1 LTIHE
6 PVLKAGCVPV
16 TFLHDLDVA
25 AAQYSEAV
33 DGGRLVYPA
42 CKRAVTDPESDARS
56 IWVHTRLEAA
66 RYLTM
71 IPAREDEWLIAPS
84 RQPEIVGAFLR
95 RQPHD
100 QFIIDF
106 TGSATD
112 DIVIAVQAGLNWL
125 NHCSELVK
133 VERSRSRGTFYTFR
147 KVIRLSQTWWNMEGA
162 QSRCAELLK
171 SGKQPPLLLY
181 LAWQEYTRLSKE
193 IALAARFGPAI
204 NAAIR
209 GIRAESSDLQG
220 GTHALTDTL
229 ARFQAASDPEEMQAQ
244 S

>member
-1 LTIHE
+1 LTTHE
-6 PVLKAGCVPV
+6 PILKAGCEPIV
-16 TFLHDLDVA
+16 FLHDLDMA
-25 AAQYSEAV
+25 AAQYMEEV

-42 CKRAVTDPESDARS
+42 CKREITDPESDARS
-56 IWVHTRLEAA
+56 IWVHARLEAA

-71 IPAREDEWLIAPS
+71 IPARDDEWLVGPS

-106 TGSATD
+106 TGSPTD

-133 VERSRSRGTFYTFR
+133 ADRSRSRGTFHTFR
-147 KVIRLSQTWWNMEGA
+147 KVIRLAQAWWNTEGA
-162 QSRCAELLK
+162 QPRCAEMLEN
-171 SGKQPPLLLY
+171 GRQPPLLLY

-193 IALAARFGPAI
+193 IAFAARYGPAI

-209 GIRAESSDLQG
+209 GFRDGSGDLQG
-220 GTHALTDTL
+220 GAQGLSDTL
-229 ARFQAASDPEEMQAQ
+229 ARFQAANDPEEIQAP